1 MMSIDFGTCVYDIF
15 HNNLRRDWP
24 DVDIEYLL
32 LY

>member
-15 HNNLRRDWP
+15 HKHLRRDWP